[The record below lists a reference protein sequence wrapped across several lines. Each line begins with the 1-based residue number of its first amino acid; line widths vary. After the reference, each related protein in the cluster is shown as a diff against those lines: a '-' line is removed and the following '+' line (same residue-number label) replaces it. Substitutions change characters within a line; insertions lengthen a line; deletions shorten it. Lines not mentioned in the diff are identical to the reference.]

1 MIAPPPVPVSPT
13 PPRLRVHGIGK
24 RFVDGERAIEVLRD
38 IAIEARAGE
47 FVSVIGPSGC
57 GKSTLFNI
65 IAGLEEADAGQ
76 VQVDGAVLSRRDDYA
91 DAFAYMPQ
99 QDLLFAWRRVLDN
112 AALGLEVRGV
122 PRAEARARAG
132 ALFARFGLEGF
143 ERAYPHTLS
152 GGMRQRAALLR
163 TVVQE
168 RPILLLDEP
177 LGALDALTRMEM
189 QEWLAAV
196 SSEFRWTVLLVTHD
210 IREAVML
217 SDRVVVLTPRP
228 AAVAAVV
235 EVPLP
240 RPRRLDAFADP
251 AFVAVEAAVLRA
263 LRGAHAAPGCDTRSA
278 APSRSSAESP
288 GESPAGSPADA
299 ASEEARP

>member
-1 MIAPPPVPVSPT
+1 MSAHHLVVA
-13 PPRLRVHGIGK
+13 GIEK
-24 RFVDGERAIEVLRD
+24 RFVEAGRTVDVLRD
-38 IAIEARAGE
+38 ISIEARAGE

-65 IAGLEEADAGQ
+65 IAGLEDADAGE
-76 VQVDGAVLSRRDDYA
+76 VRVDGTRANGHVE
-91 DAFAYMPQ
+91 AFAYMPQ
-99 QDLLFAWRRVLDN
+99 QDLLFPWRRILDN
-112 AALGLEVRGV
+112 TTLGLEIAGV
-122 PRAEARARAG
+122 PREEARRRAG
-132 ALFARFGLEGF
+132 ALFPRFGLEGF

-189 QEWLAAV
+189 QEWLARM
-196 SSEFRWTVLLVTHD
+196 STEFGWTVLLVTHD
-210 IREAVML
+210 VREAVLL

-228 AAVAAVV
+228 ASVATTV

-240 RPRRLDAFADP
+240 RPRRLDDFSAP
-251 AFVAVEAAVLRA
+251 AFISVEAAVMQALRA
-263 LRGAHAAPGCDTRSA
+263 GRAAE
-278 APSRSSAESP
+278 APA
-288 GESPAGSPADA
+288 
-299 ASEEARP
+299 